1 MFWRSRTQATVGTL
15 AVRTAIKGDDM
26 HVLNK
31 KQVRLFLGNEALAL
45 ATNLQKS
52 SGKNFSQTIE
62 EMILNSKASKA
73 TKEAN
78 HDKSKSKSNISS

>member
-1 MFWRSRTQATVGTL
+1 VFWRSRTQASVGTL
-15 AVRTAIKGDDM
+15 TGRTAIKGDDM

-62 EMILNSKASKA
+62 EMILNSKANKA
-73 TKEAN
+73 TKEAS
-78 HDKSKSKSNISS
+78 HETKTKSNASS

>member
-1 MFWRSRTQATVGTL
+1 
-15 AVRTAIKGDDM
+15 M
-26 HVLNK
+26 HILNK

-45 ATNLQKS
+45 ATNLQKA

-62 EMILNSKASKA
+62 EMILNSKA

-78 HDKSKSKSNISS
+78 HDKSKPKNNSSS

>member
-1 MFWRSRTQATVGTL
+1 MFWRSRTQASVGTL
-15 AVRTAIKGDDM
+15 TERTAIKGDHM
-26 HVLNK
+26 HILNK

-45 ATNLQKS
+45 ATTLQKT

-62 EMILNSKASKA
+62 ELILNSKA

-78 HDKSKSKSNISS
+78 NGKYKSKSNSS

>member
-1 MFWRSRTQATVGTL
+1 
-15 AVRTAIKGDDM
+15 M
-26 HVLNK
+26 HILNK

-45 ATNLQKS
+45 ATNLQKT

-62 EMILNSKASKA
+62 EMILNSKA

-78 HDKSKSKSNISS
+78 NEKSKAKSNSSS

>member
-1 MFWRSRTQATVGTL
+1 
-15 AVRTAIKGDDM
+15 M
-26 HVLNK
+26 HILNK

-62 EMILNSKASKA
+62 DMILNSKA

-78 HDKSKSKSNISS
+78 HDKSKSKNNSST

>member
-1 MFWRSRTQATVGTL
+1 VFWRSRTQATVGTL

-62 EMILNSKASKA
+62 EMILNSKA

-78 HDKSKSKSNISS
+78 HETKTKSNASS

>member
-78 HDKSKSKSNISS
+78 HDNKTKSNTSS